1 MLGFCDY
8 FVNAELISIYSFEV
22 AAGYLNV
29 KDVLEYFNSCTCF
42 VIQSQFLA
50 NDIRSNT
57 SKICS
62 KLATI
67 TGADPGFQARGRT

>member
-8 FVNAELISIYSFEV
+8 FVNTNLIVIYSFEV

-42 VIQSQFLA
+42 FIQSQFLVS
-50 NDIRSNT
+50 DILSNT

-62 KLATI
+62 KLAT
-67 TGADPGFQARGRT
+67 RKR